1 MHEKKAYGWIIY
13 GQWIL
18 TEKLALSGPLVVKIE
33 NFIFFSKIFLMTS
46 YGHKVTKIVKN
57 S

>member
-33 NFIFFSKIFLMTS
+33 NFIFFF
-46 YGHKVTKIVKN
+46 KN
-57 S
+57 LPDDVIWS